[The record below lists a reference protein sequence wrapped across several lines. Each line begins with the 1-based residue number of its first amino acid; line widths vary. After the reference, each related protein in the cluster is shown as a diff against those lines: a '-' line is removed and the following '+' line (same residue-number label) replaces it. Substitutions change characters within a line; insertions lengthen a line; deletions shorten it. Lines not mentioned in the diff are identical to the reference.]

1 MASIRSTWTRRTLS
15 GGWKKRLAIARELVR
30 NPDVLLL
37 DEPTNHL
44 DLDGIIWLEKLL
56 SGSSFASLVVSHD
69 RYFLENVA
77 SDMVEINRIYPEGIF
92 RVKGNYSE
100 FLLKREE
107 FIEVQNKQRES
118 LENTVRREVE
128 WLRRGPK
135 ARTTKA
141 KSRIDQA
148 GRLISEL
155 ADMQSRAVTGTT
167 QIDFSAS
174 GRKTKASDSRGRVA

>member
-1 MASIRSTWTRRTLS
+1 MTRLTVAAASLS

-44 DLDGIIWLEKLL
+44 DLDGILWLEKLL
-56 SGSSFASLVVSHD
+56 AGATFASLVVSHD

-92 RVKGNYSE
+92 RAKGNYSE

-135 ARTTKA
+135 ARTTKSKA
-141 KSRIDQA
+141 RIDQA

-155 ADMQSRAVTGTT
+155 ADMQSRASTGST

-174 GRKTKASDSRGRVA
+174 GRKTKR